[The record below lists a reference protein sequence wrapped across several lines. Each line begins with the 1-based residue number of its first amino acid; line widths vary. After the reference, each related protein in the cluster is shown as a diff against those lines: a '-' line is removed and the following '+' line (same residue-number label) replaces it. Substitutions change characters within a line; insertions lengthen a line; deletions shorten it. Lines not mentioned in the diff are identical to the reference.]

1 MRGWVRCQLRGWV
14 RCQLPSAVPP
24 AVRCVRVTHRC
35 SWLLLLASLHS
46 QASPASASLRAPGT
60 LWSRIPT
67 SDLLAGI
74 SPQGSPSA
82 SRTSHAPLPESPG
95 QVSLV
100 TRPYFLCISIESIE
114 ITPHKTTAVTR
125 VTRYMIHV
133 CYTSHDRKDHK
144 EATMAL
150 NSRRPGT
157 LLRGYTRRCPS
168 KGRPPGPGC
177 RCGPSRGT
185 GPTV

>member
-1 MRGWVRCQLRGWV
+1 MRGWV

-60 LWSRIPT
+60 LWSRISRPV
-67 SDLLAGI
+67 I
-74 SPQGSPSA
+74 SWPALVPRARHQHHFP
-82 SRTSHAPLPESPG
+82 PLPESSPG

-144 EATMAL
+144 EATTAL
-150 NSRRPGT
+150 NSCHPGT